1 MAAGTLLGHGG
12 LVAVHAED
20 LLLVLGEAGAR
31 QRLGAG
37 AAHKTV
43 AVPWLLLVVHTS
55 CGDWLRG
62 AAGRAGRGGKDRG
75 KGTKEKGWLFMFVVV
90 SL

>member
-1 MAAGTLLGHGG
+1 MSGFLRTCDGVVAASALLGHGG

-43 AVPWLLLVVHTS
+43 AVPRLLLVGHAS
-55 CGDWLRG
+55 
-62 AAGRAGRGGKDRG
+62 
-75 KGTKEKGWLFMFVVV
+75 
-90 SL
+90 